1 MFPFKMRQSL
11 RSYCLFHDMPKECEG
26 WRCRVFGLAKQ
37 SVSFN
42 RTVCF
47 IKENTLFLLTEHLV
61 LSHKN
66 KMFLYTETTCF

>member
-1 MFPFKMRQSL
+1 MYVSFQDEAVTAKLLP
-11 RSYCLFHDMPKECEG
+11 FHDMPKECEG

-47 IKENTLFLLTEHLV
+47 IKGNNLFLSSETKCSV
-61 LSHKN
+61 L
-66 KMFLYTETTCF
+66 

>member
-1 MFPFKMRQSL
+1 MFPFKMRQQL

-47 IKENTLFLLTEHLV
+47 IKGNNLFLSSETKCSV
-61 LSHKN
+61 L
-66 KMFLYTETTCF
+66 